1 MDPEQNWTF
10 VDQYPILSFTVYS
23 FACLTLEYPDT
34 SWHLIEEQMCPS
46 CYVSFFIVF
55 QQVAGYSEL
64 ALASDS
70 LILLQSVGFVIKIHL
85 GYVTIFNRNYFDS
98 IRIDSRLL
106 FN

>member
-1 MDPEQNWTF
+1 MCIRD
-10 VDQYPILSFTVYS
+10 S
-23 FACLTLEYPDT
+23 PDT
-34 SWHLIEEQMCPS
+34 SSTWHLIEEQMCPS

-55 QQVAGYSEL
+55 QQVAGYSEV

-70 LILLQSVGFVIKIHL
+70 LILLQSVGFVINVIHL

>member
-1 MDPEQNWTF
+1 M
-10 VDQYPILSFTVYS
+10 
-23 FACLTLEYPDT
+23 
-34 SWHLIEEQMCPS
+34 
-46 CYVSFFIVF
+46 F